1 MIGTDEPSATARAHI
16 EALIYGS
23 VVITCDLLMCTL
35 PCAFANTHLNTHAGA
50 RTSSSPSPVMDD
62 EGPIPG
68 N

>member
-1 MIGTDEPSATARAHI
+1 MIGTDEPSATARAHV

-23 VVITCDLLMCTL
+23 GVITCDLLMCTL
-35 PCAFANTHLNTHAGA
+35 PCAFANTRLNTHAGA

-62 EGPIPG
+62 GGAFPR